1 MEQMKIYPY
10 IIDEKRMSGYYEIL
24 LDNKFKL
31 AEYNKKKNS
40 EIYEYFL
47 PETRN
52 YVLWTFNLGENECT
66 TSTEFNKMT
75 NDLKACTCG
84 NYYCNIFEKG
94 NSIVI
99 CFETGICFAISDD
112 EKEIK
117 KIKKYEQTIDL
128 EKINLR
134 KEKYYAI
141 PEEINKEGINVNNP
155 RLISYV
161 IQLYKQVYLN
171 KIQKEMQSEEN
182 FERSRSSFVKFTEK
196 IFNLD
201 ETDKEE
207 EKNLIENWK
216 KELKLEETYIKVDN
230 QFDLLYKNN
239 KLNYNNDLVKF
250 SIALFIVAI
259 ILGIINLWSML

>member
-40 EIYEYFL
+40 ETYEYFLPETRNYVLWTFNLGNKKKNSETYEYFL

-84 NYYCNIFEKG
+84 NYYCNIFEKE

-134 KEKYYAI
+134 
-141 PEEINKEGINVNNP
+141 
-155 RLISYV
+155 
-161 IQLYKQVYLN
+161 
-171 KIQKEMQSEEN
+171 
-182 FERSRSSFVKFTEK
+182 
-196 IFNLD
+196 D
-201 ETDKEE
+201 
-207 EKNLIENWK
+207 
-216 KELKLEETYIKVDN
+216 
-230 QFDLLYKNN
+230 
-239 KLNYNNDLVKF
+239 
-250 SIALFIVAI
+250 
-259 ILGIINLWSML
+259 

>member
-40 EIYEYFL
+40 EVYEYFL

-52 YVLWTFNLGENECT
+52 YVLWTFNLGENERT

-117 KIKKYEQTIDL
+117 KIKKYEQTINL

-134 KEKYYAI
+134 KEKYYTI
-141 PEEINKEGINVNNP
+141 PEEINKDNINVNNP

-171 KIQKEMQSEEN
+171 KIQRN
-182 FERSRSSFVKFTEK
+182 AIRR
-196 IFNLD
+196 
-201 ETDKEE
+201 
-207 EKNLIENWK
+207 
-216 KELKLEETYIKVDN
+216 KL
-230 QFDLLYKNN
+230 
-239 KLNYNNDLVKF
+239 
-250 SIALFIVAI
+250 
-259 ILGIINLWSML
+259 

>member
-1 MEQMKIYPY
+1 MEQIKIYPY
-10 IIDEKRMSGYYEIL
+10 IIDEKRLSGYYEIL
-24 LDNKFKL
+24 LDNKFKIV
-31 AEYNKKKNS
+31 EYNKKKNS
-40 EIYEYFL
+40 ELYEYFL

-52 YVLWTFNLGENECT
+52 YILWTFNLKDKEES
-66 TSTEFNKMT
+66 TSTEFNKMS

-84 NYYCNIFEKG
+84 NYYCNIFQKG
-94 NSIVI
+94 SSIVI
-99 CFETGICFAISDD
+99 CFETGICFAISND
-112 EKEIK
+112 EKEVN
-117 KIKKYEQTIDL
+117 KIKKYEQTIDI

-134 KEKYYAI
+134 KEKYYSI
-141 PEEINKEGINVNNP
+141 PEEINKYDIDENNP

-161 IQLYKQVYLN
+161 IELYKKIYLN
-171 KIQKEMQSEEN
+171 KIQLEMQSEEN
-182 FERSRSSFVKFTEK
+182 FEKSRVSFVKFTEK

-207 EKNLIENWK
+207 EKNLIEDWK
-216 KELKLEETYIKVDN
+216 KELKLEQSYIKVDN

-259 ILGIINLWSML
+259 ILGIINLWSMI